1 MKILSIDFGTKQIG
15 LSIGDLDEKIPRSL
29 APISAKSID
38 TVLLRL
44 KEIIEKEKISLIL
57 LGIPQVNNPEKSW
70 IFKKILKFSLNLKKK
85 IKTPLIL
92 FNEKDTSKIAKER
105 NKNKKR
111 NIHSLSSSILLE
123 RFLNLK

>member
-1 MKILSIDFGTKQIG
+1 MNILSIDFGTKQIG
-15 LSIGDLDEKIPRSL
+15 LSIGNLDEKIPKILS
-29 APISAKSID
+29 PISGKSIEII
-38 TVLLRL
+38 LLRL

-70 IFKKILKFSLNLKKK
+70 IFKKILKFSLNLKKQIK
-85 IKTPLIL
+85 IPLIL

-105 NKNKKR
+105 FKNKKK
-111 NIHSLSSSILLE
+111 NIHSLSSEILLE